1 MSVGELGVFIPI
13 IALSIPIVAIWT
25 KHRKD
30 MMQMQ
35 ISATAEK
42 AAQYAASNKELEDRV
57 RVLERIVTDG
67 GYDVATQIEALRD
80 TRLLLVLDNFE
91 QVVEAAPLV
100 AALLAACPRLKV
112 LVTSRSL
119 LRVSGE
125 HDYPVA
131 PLAVPDSADTP
142 ERAVAAE
149 AVQLFVERARAA
161 DPAFVLTSENTP
173 AVAAIRSIVVAE

>member
-1 MSVGELGVFIPI
+1 MDPGTIGVFIPI

-35 ISATAEK
+35 IDATAEK

-80 TRLLLVLDNFE
+80 QRR
-91 QVVEAAPLV
+91 VEDQLED
-100 AALLAACPRLKV
+100 RRE
-112 LVTSRSL
+112 TSR
-119 LRVSGE
+119 
-125 HDYPVA
+125 
-131 PLAVPDSADTP
+131 
-142 ERAVAAE
+142 
-149 AVQLFVERARAA
+149 
-161 DPAFVLTSENTP
+161 N
-173 AVAAIRSIVVAE
+173 